1 MLLLLL
7 LLLQCPLLLVM
18 GLVVALLFLSLLFA
32 DLAAQGSSLVVQGC
46 IWMHRGEIWLYRVIL
61 VSAVFEMMLAKL
73 PSIKRASRSLAKTGF
88 FFVFLCDFF
97 GVLFQMVFLVLF

>member
-1 MLLLLL
+1 MLVVAAFVIAVAVS
-7 LLLQCPLLLVM
+7 LVVGD

-32 DLAAQGSSLVVQGC
+32 DLAAQGSSSVVQGC

-61 VSAVFEMMLAKL
+61 VSAIFEMMLAKL

-88 FFVFLCDFF
+88 F
-97 GVLFQMVFLVLF
+97 

>member
-1 MLLLLL
+1 
-7 LLLQCPLLLVM
+7 M
-18 GLVVALLFLSLLFA
+18 GLVVVLLFLSLLFA

-73 PSIKRASRSLAKTGF
+73 PSIKRASCSLAKTGF
-88 FFVFLCDFF
+88 FVSVF
-97 GVLFQMVFLVLF
+97 

>member
-1 MLLLLL
+1 M
-7 LLLQCPLLLVM
+7 V
-18 GLVVALLFLSLLFA
+18 LVVALLFLSLLFA

-61 VSAVFEMMLAKL
+61 VSAAFEMMLAKL

-88 FFVFLCDFF
+88 FKSP
-97 GVLFQMVFLVLF
+97 